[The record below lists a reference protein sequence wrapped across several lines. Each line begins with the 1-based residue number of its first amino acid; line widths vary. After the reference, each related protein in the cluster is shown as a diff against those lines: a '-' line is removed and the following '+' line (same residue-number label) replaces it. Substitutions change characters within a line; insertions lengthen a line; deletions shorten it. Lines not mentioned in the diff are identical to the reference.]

1 MSVLKT
7 EHEKN
12 LYALK
17 REREMKLLHAWNKI
31 YQTLEFYIFKS
42 RLTSQDSILLYKSL
56 LLGRTKRW
64 PEGTEGVA
72 LKKIFL
78 VINPLAASLTF

>member
-42 RLTSQDSILLYKSL
+42 RLTSQDSILLQKSL
-56 LLGRTKRW
+56 PLLRSFEKQ
-64 PEGTEGVA
+64 PPCQQA
-72 LKKIFL
+72 DIP
-78 VINPLAASLTF
+78 PLHRGDKA